1 MDYNKKE
8 VEIIKTLAK
17 CEDIED
23 AEVHYN
29 KLTEYR
35 KKILDE
41 SNLANLSKFLEAFSH
56 VDRVL
61 ILRILMEKDR
71 CVCELEV
78 ILGKSQSNISY
89 HLRILENL
97 NLIKGWKKG
106 KFTHYS
112 VVQKSLE
119 YLRDLFNNWIND
131 DIIKV
136 NPNLL

>member
-1 MDYNKKE
+1 MEYSKKE
-8 VEIIKTLAK
+8 MELITTLSK

-23 AEVHYN
+23 ASKYYD
-29 KLTEYR
+29 KLLIYR
-35 KKILDE
+35 KEIFYEPDFID
-41 SNLANLSKFLEAFSH
+41 LSKQLESFSH
-56 VDRVL
+56 IDRIL
-61 ILRILMEKDR
+61 ILRILMKKDR
-71 CVCELEV
+71 CVCELEA

-119 YLRDLFNNWIND
+119 NFKDLFNNWISDEIFKQNT
-131 DIIKV
+131 
-136 NPNLL
+136 NAF

>member
-1 MDYNKKE
+1 ME
-8 VEIIKTLAK
+8 LITTLSK

-23 AEVHYN
+23 ASKYYD
-29 KLTEYR
+29 KLLIYR
-35 KKILDE
+35 KEIFNEPDFID
-41 SNLANLSKFLEAFSH
+41 LSKQLEAFSH
-56 VDRVL
+56 IDRIL

-71 CVCELEV
+71 CVCELEA

-119 YLRDLFNNWIND
+119 NFKDLFNNWISDEILKQNT
-131 DIIKV
+131 
-136 NPNLL
+136 NAF

>member
-1 MDYNKKE
+1 MEYSKKE
-8 VEIIKTLAK
+8 MELITTLAK

-23 AEVHYN
+23 AGAYYD
-29 KLTEYR
+29 KITEYG
-35 KKILDE
+35 KKILNE
-41 SNLANLSKFLEAFSH
+41 SYLANLSKLLEAFSH
-56 VDRVL
+56 VDRIL

-89 HLRILENL
+89 HLKILENL

-112 VVQKSLE
+112 IVQKSLE
-119 YLRDLFNNWIND
+119 YFKDLFNNWIND
-131 DIIKV
+131 EIF
-136 NPNLL
+136 N